1 MAPLDTVRKPS
12 FIKLMLD
19 PFDNGEMMS
28 SMRIRD
34 EVDRRV
40 KKMTECLKNELQA
53 ASAVCTCF
61 DIWSSTN
68 RSFLGGSVHWID
80 SQSFER
86 KSAGLMCS
94 RFKGRHTY
102 SSIRKAITKV
112 HLDFKIFNKISH
124 TITDNGSNFVKAF
137 RRSEIDQENN
147 ASASIDQENNTSSVN
162 DISDELVLTGHLS
175 AGDLILYNENALS
188 DEFYLNLPIIE
199 SDPID
204 AESSMPKHVRC
215 FSHTLNLV
223 AARDTCNS
231 LNDETYKSLYS
242 SAMKKAKTL
251 WNLIGKSPL
260 AAENAFHQLGVHLP
274 RPVDTRWNSLFD
286 AIIALLKCSNKLGK
300 LNQTPSLTLNL
311 TMTKR
316 FSFYIEAT
324 CLALNIPRFSREELQ
339 FLDGYAT
346 VLRPL
351 ATALDI
357 LQGDQ
362 NCYLG
367 YVLPALRK
375 IYNTIFKINIPEVSP
390 LKNAVLSGLDK
401 RFSNYFDDEDFIV
414 ATCVHPKF
422 KLKWFQSTDPSKAA
436 EMELKRS
443 AAKSLV
449 HEVLMRTAAGNA
461 NHSSGTDTGKESEDF
476 LSFEDEAPFRSS
488 IYQLFLDDNDETL
501 QGLTKHPEIK
511 SLFLR
516 FNTTIPS
523 SAPVERMFSLA
534 NLVLTAKRNSLGD
547 DIFEK
552 LLLLKINGI
561 PN

>member
-1 MAPLDTVRKPS
+1 
-12 FIKLMLD
+12 
-19 PFDNGEMMS
+19 
-28 SMRIRD
+28 
-34 EVDRRV
+34 
-40 KKMTECLKNELQA
+40 
-53 ASAVCTCF
+53 
-61 DIWSSTN
+61 
-68 RSFLGGSVHWID
+68 
-80 SQSFER
+80 
-86 KSAGLMCS
+86 
-94 RFKGRHTY
+94 
-102 SSIRKAITKV
+102 
-112 HLDFKIFNKISH
+112 
-124 TITDNGSNFVKAF
+124 
-137 RRSEIDQENN
+137 
-147 ASASIDQENNTSSVN
+147 
-162 DISDELVLTGHLS
+162 
-175 AGDLILYNENALS
+175 
-188 DEFYLNLPIIE
+188 
-199 SDPID
+199 
-204 AESSMPKHVRC
+204 
-215 FSHTLNLV
+215 
-223 AARDTCNS
+223 
-231 LNDETYKSLYS
+231 
-242 SAMKKAKTL
+242 MKKAKTL

-547 DIFEK
+547 DLFEK